1 MNFLDFE
8 DYFWAYISENT
19 VPRLDREVENKGFC
33 DAICYDCY
41 RTYEKSNLDIDTI
54 CKLAEDMLFNVN
66 RYKPILSR

>member
-1 MNFLDFE
+1 MNFIDFE

-19 VPRLDREVENKGFC
+19 VPLIDRQLENKDFC

-41 RTYEKSNLDIDTI
+41 RTFKNSNVNIDTI

-66 RYKPILSR
+66 RYKPIFST